1 MVGSWGVAGDMV
13 VIEWGEKSCKMEF
26 EMNLENNFKLLSHHY
41 SLHQLPSV
49 SLLRLRTIKVIVNSR
64 ASQRRRFQSTG
75 SEIRVQESLV
85 YWKQR
90 LATDRDCSTVVY
102 ILRESMVEVW
112 ENIWYVYVNSA
123 E

>member
-1 MVGSWGVAGDMV
+1 MFYD
-13 VIEWGEKSCKMEF
+13 
-26 EMNLENNFKLLSHHY
+26 KLKPEIDQAYELY
-41 SLHQLPSV
+41 TASLK
-49 SLLRLRTIKVIVNSR
+49 LLRLRTIEVIVNSR
-64 ASQRRRFQSTG
+64 VSQRRCFQSKD
-75 SEIRVQESLV
+75 SKFRVQESLV

-112 ENIWYVYVNSA
+112 ENIWFVYVNSA

>member
-102 ILRESMVEVW
+102 IIRESMVEVW
-112 ENIWYVYVNSA
+112 EKKWYVYVNSA

>member
-1 MVGSWGVAGDMV
+1 M
-13 VIEWGEKSCKMEF
+13 
-26 EMNLENNFKLLSHHY
+26 
-41 SLHQLPSV
+41 
-49 SLLRLRTIKVIVNSR
+49 LLRLRTIRVIVNSR
-64 ASQRRRFQSTG
+64 VSQRRCFRSKG
-75 SEIRVQESLV
+75 SEFRVQEGLV

-112 ENIWYVYVNSA
+112 ENIWYVHVNNV